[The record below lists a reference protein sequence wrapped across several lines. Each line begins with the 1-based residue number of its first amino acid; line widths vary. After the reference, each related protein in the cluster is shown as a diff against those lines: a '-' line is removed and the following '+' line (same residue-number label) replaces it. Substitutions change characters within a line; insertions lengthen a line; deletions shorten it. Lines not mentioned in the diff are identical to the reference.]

1 MSWRAIKVATLA
13 LCLAGPAQAQEGTQC
28 STESNHPVT
37 VLTQPSGQRN
47 VFTGGGVIVRCPERG
62 ITLRADSVELYGD
75 ERRFFFVGN
84 VDYAEPRLKL
94 TSDQLTYFV
103 PDERVLAVGRV
114 NATLPSGSRLVGPQ
128 AEYRRAAPRVRTISE
143 MTATG
148 RPSVTL
154 VEGPRSR
161 TDSAAAPRSGAAA
174 ARRDSV
180 TARRD
185 TTPTVVTAN
194 TLFVRG
200 DSLIYGS
207 GRVDIRRP
215 DITANSDSVYLDS
228 GSEFMRLL
236 RDPRIEGR
244 RDRPYRLDGI
254 VIDVHSRNRQLERVI
269 AKGNAAAISED
280 MTLRS
285 DTIQLRVESDLLQHA
300 VAWGRSGARA
310 VSPTQTIT
318 ADSITVAM
326 PGQRVRTVTASRRA
340 FAEAKPDSTRVRTT
354 ETDWLRGDTIV
365 ARFDTAAVA
374 PSPSDSARRQPEIEQ
389 LVAQGDASSLYHL
402 PPSDSTKREPAINY
416 VTGDMIT
423 IAFDSQR
430 VARVTVAGQRAGLYL
445 EPSDSASA
453 PPASTPGARPRQQ
466 PPTAVPPRPRPTTPA
481 PRRPLSGADK
491 AAPFVAERRGR

>member
-1 MSWRAIKVATLA
+1 MSRATAIGLA
-13 LCLAGPAQAQEGTQC
+13 ACAALAAVPLAAQEGTQC
-28 STESNHPVT
+28 NFESNHPVI

-47 VFTGGGVIVRCPERG
+47 AFTGGGVLVRCPERQ
-62 ITLRADSVELYGD
+62 IVLRADSMELYGD
-75 ERRFFFVGN
+75 ERRFFLVGN
-84 VDYAEPRLKL
+84 VDYSEPRLKL

-114 NATLPSGSRLVGPQ
+114 NTTLPSGSRLVGPQ

-154 VEGPRSR
+154 VEGPR
-161 TDSAAAPRSGAAA
+161 
-174 ARRDSV
+174 ARRDSTPARPDSV
-180 TARRD
+180 ATRRD

-215 DITANSDSVYLDS
+215 DITANSDSVFLDS
-228 GSEFMRLL
+228 GTEFMRLL

-244 RDRPYRLDGI
+244 RDRPYRLDGVI
-254 VIDVHSRNRQLERVI
+254 IDVHSRNRRLERVL
-269 AKGNAAAISED
+269 AKGNASAISED

-285 DTIQLRVESDLLQHA
+285 DTILLRVQDDLLQHA
-300 VAWGRSGARA
+300 VAWGPGGARA

-318 ADSITVAM
+318 ADSITAAM
-326 PGQRVRTVTASRRA
+326 PAQRVRTVTASRRA
-340 FAEAKPDSTRVRTT
+340 FAEAKPDTTRVRTS
-354 ETDWLRGDTIV
+354 ETDWLRGDTIQ
-365 ARFDTAAVA
+365 ARFDTATAAA
-374 PSPSDSARRQPEIEQ
+374 PADTARRQPEIKQ
-389 LVAQGDASSLYHL
+389 LVAQGNASSLYHM
-402 PPSDSTKREPAINY
+402 PPSDSTAREPAINY
-416 VTGDMIT
+416 VTGEIIT

-445 EPSDSASA
+445 EPGDSASA
-453 PPASTPGARPRQQ
+453 APAAPPAAPSRQQ
-466 PPTAVPPRPRPTTPA
+466 RPGAVPPPRSQPTTPA
-481 PRRPLSGADK
+481 PRRPISGADTRE
-491 AAPFVAERRGR
+491 AFQAMRRSR

>member
-1 MSWRAIKVATLA
+1 MGLAICAALA
-13 LCLAGPAQAQEGTQC
+13 AAPMRAQEGTQC
-28 STESNHPVT
+28 SFQSNNPVT

-47 VFTGGGVIVRCPERG
+47 AFTGGGVVVRCPERQ
-62 ITLRADSVELYGD
+62 IVLRADSMELYGE
-75 ERRFFFVGN
+75 ERRFFLVGN

-114 NATLPSGSRLVGPQ
+114 NTTLPSGSRLVGPQ

-154 VEGPRSR
+154 VEGRR
-161 TDSAAAPRSGAAA
+161 
-174 ARRDSV
+174 ARRDS
-180 TARRD
+180 TPARSDSAATRRD

-194 TLFVRG
+194 MLFVRG

-215 DITANSDSVYLDS
+215 DLTANSDSVFLDT
-228 GSEFMRLL
+228 GTEFMRLL

-244 RDRPYRLDGI
+244 RDRPYRLDGV
-254 VIDVHSRNRQLERVI
+254 VIDVHSRNRQLERVL

-285 DTIQLRVESDLLQHA
+285 DTILLRVEADLLQHA
-300 VAWGRSGARA
+300 IAWGRGGARA

-318 ADSITVAM
+318 ADSITALM

-340 FAEAKPDSTRVRTT
+340 LAEAKPDTARVRTS
-354 ETDWLRGDTIV
+354 EMDWLRGDTIQ
-365 ARFDTAAVA
+365 ARFDTVAAA
-374 PSPSDSARRQPEIEQ
+374 PTDTARRQPEIKQ
-389 LVAQGDASSLYHL
+389 LVAHGNASSLYHL
-402 PPSDSTKREPAINY
+402 APSDSNAREPAINY
-416 VTGDMIT
+416 VTGEIIT

-430 VARVTVAGQRAGLYL
+430 VARVTVTGQRAGLYL
-445 EPSDSASA
+445 EPSDSVSATPAAPA
-453 PPASTPGARPRQQ
+453 PPPRQQ
-466 PPTAVPPRPRPTTPA
+466 PPGTAPPARAQPTTPA
-481 PRRPLSGADK
+481 PRRPLSAID
-491 AAPFVAERRGR
+491 RRDVPRAGRRVR

>member
-1 MSWRAIKVATLA
+1 MTWRSIGVAVA
-13 LCLAGPAQAQEGTQC
+13 VACLPTSAWAQEGTQC
-28 STESNHPVT
+28 STQSNHPVT

-47 VFTGGGVIVRCPERG
+47 VFTGGGVIVRCPERN

-128 AEYRRAAPRVRTISE
+128 AEYRRAAPRIRPISE

-154 VEGPRSR
+154 VEGRRAR
-161 TDSAAAPRSGAAA
+161 TDSANTARDTIAP
-174 ARRDSV
+174 RRDSAA
-180 TARRD
+180 ARRD

-215 DITANSDSVYLDS
+215 DITANSDSVFLDS
-228 GSEFMRLL
+228 GSEFMRLM

-244 RDRPYRLDGI
+244 RDRPYRLDGV
-254 VIDVHSRNRQLERVI
+254 VIDVQSRNRQLERVI

-300 VAWGRSGARA
+300 IAWGRAGARA

-365 ARFDTAAVA
+365 ARFDTVAAA
-374 PSPSDSARRQPEIEQ
+374 PPPPDTARRQPEIKQ
-389 LVAQGDASSLYHL
+389 LVARGDASSLYHL

-445 EPSDSASA
+445 EPSDSVSA
-453 PPASTPGARPRQQ
+453 APTAPARSQPTPG
-466 PPTAVPPRPRPTTPA
+466 AVPPRPQPSAPA
-481 PRRPLSGADK
+481 PRRPLPGTRTAD
-491 AAPFVAERRGR
+491 PFLVDRRSW

>member
-1 MSWRAIKVATLA
+1 MIRLAVHGVIVAAVCAVSAGAQQGTPCTFVGSPSRPALA
-13 LCLAGPAQAQEGTQC
+13 VRL
-28 STESNHPVT
+28 
-37 VLTQPSGQRN
+37 PSGAYN
-47 VFTGGGVIVRCPERG
+47 SFAGGGVVVRCPERQ
-62 ITLRADSVELYGD
+62 IVLRADSVELYED
-75 ERRFFFVGN
+75 QQRVFMIGN
-84 VDYAEPRLKL
+84 VDYNEPRLKL
-94 TSDQLTYFV
+94 TSDQLTYTWS
-103 PDERVLAVGRV
+103 DERVLASGRV

-128 AEYRRAAPRVRTISE
+128 AEYRRAAPRVRTVSE
-143 MTATG
+143 MTAVN

-154 VEGPRSR
+154 VEGRR
-161 TDSAAAPRSGAAA
+161 TRADSVAPRADS

-180 TARRD
+180 AARRD

-215 DITANSDSVYLDS
+215 DIVAVADSVFLDS

-236 RDPRIEGR
+236 RDPHIEGR

-254 VIDVHSRNRQLERVI
+254 VIDVHSRNRQLERVL

-285 DTIQLRVESDLLQHA
+285 DTIQLRVEGDLLQHA
-300 VAWGRSGARA
+300 IAWGRSGARA
-310 VSPTQTIT
+310 VSPTQTIS

-340 FAEAKPDSTRVRTT
+340 LAEAKPDTTRVRTT
-354 ETDWLRGDTIV
+354 EMDWLRGDTIV
-365 ARFDTAAVA
+365 ARFDTAAAA
-374 PSPSDSARRQPEIEQ
+374 PADTARRQPEIKQ
-389 LVAQGDASSLYHL
+389 LVAHGDARSLYHM

-416 VTGDMIT
+416 VTGDVIT

-445 EPSDSASA
+445 EPSDSVSA
-453 PPASTPGARPRQQ
+453 APATPARQQAPNAPTREQPPAGVPTRPQPTPP
-466 PPTAVPPRPRPTTPA
+466 
-481 PRRPLSGADK
+481 PRRPLSGLDRAD
-491 AAPFVAERRGR
+491 PYVRGIR